1 MRSLLTAVAAL
12 PLVLAAPLLE
22 RRGANVVPNKYIV
35 VMKKDGIHS
44 ASTFHTLGGG
54 AIKDVQ
60 MDHKYEIGTFK
71 GFAATLSS
79 SQLNALQSDK
89 NVAYIE
95 PVGYAHISV
104 PKTKSHTD
112 DDDEEEEDD
121 DEDDEDDKNKK
132 GTEGVTESG
141 APWGLGRISHRNKGV
156 SDYIYDSSAG
166 EGSCVYIV
174 DTGIYA
180 DHSEFEGRAT
190 FLKNLATGS
199 SATTDD
205 NGHGTHCA
213 GTIGSKSYGVSKKAK
228 LFGVKVLD
236 GEGSGSWDDVVAGI
250 NYATSDAK
258 TRGCAANVI
267 SMSLGGE
274 KMQSVNDAA
283 AAAVDAGIF
292 VAVAA
297 GNEGQDY
304 TNTSPASEPKVFAVG
319 ASDVN
324 DKLADFSNYGKNL
337 GVIAPGVD
345 VNSTWNTQGSFNVI
359 SGTSMATPHV
369 AGLAAYLLGLYGNVK
384 PADLKTTIRKLAT
397 PGKIILTA
405 SAAGTPN
412 YLAFNGWGT

>member
-12 PLVLAAPLLE
+12 PLVLAAPLLS
-22 RRGANVVPNKYIV
+22 RRGANVVPDKYIV
-35 VMKKDGIHS
+35 VMKKGGTHS

-71 GFAATLSS
+71 GFAATLSN
-79 SQLNALQSDK
+79 SQLKALQSDK

-95 PVGYAHISV
+95 PVGFAHISV
-104 PKTKSHTD
+104 PPTKQD
-112 DDDEEEEDD
+112 DADDEDDDED

-132 GTEGVTESG
+132 GTEGVTETG
-141 APWGLGRISHRNKGV
+141 APWGLGRISHREKGI
-156 SDYIYDSSAG
+156 SDYVYDSSAG
-166 EGSCVYIV
+166 DGSCVYIV
-174 DTGIYA
+174 DTGIFA
-180 DHSEFEGRAT
+180 AHAEFEGRAT
-190 FLKNLATGS
+190 FLKNLANGS
-199 SATTDD
+199 TATSDD

-213 GTIGSKSYGVSKKAK
+213 GTIGSKTFGVSKKAK

-236 GEGSGSWDDVVAGI
+236 GDGSGSWDDVVAGI
-250 NYATSDAK
+250 NFAAKDAQ
-258 TRGCAANVI
+258 TRGCAGNVI

-304 TNTSPASEPKVFAVG
+304 TNTSPASEPKVMAVG

-324 DKLADFSNYGKNL
+324 DNLADFSNYGKDL

-345 VNSTWNTQGSFNVI
+345 VNSTWNTQGGFNVI

-369 AGLAAYLLGLYGNVK
+369 AGLAAYLLALNGALK
-384 PADLKTTIRKLAT
+384 PADVKAKIRSLAT
-397 PGKIILTA
+397 PGKITL
-405 SAAGTPN
+405 SAAAAGSAN
-412 YLAFNGWGT
+412 YLAFNGWGA